1 MTAAMTDTAPAG
13 RPGFAFSTRLKV
25 RYAEI
30 DGQKVVFNSR
40 YLEYADVAVTEFWL
54 QSGMHEQIG
63 DLHWES
69 HVRRAEVDYLKPFV
83 LGDEFDIWCRM
94 DAVGNSSYS
103 QRCEMTHAV
112 TGELH
117 AVVSILGVGVD
128 LTTGK
133 SLPHEPRVRA
143 FLEGLIAG

>member
-1 MTAAMTDTAPAG
+1 MTASIVAA

-40 YLEYADVAVTEFWL
+40 YLEYADVAVTEFWHA
-54 QSGMHEQIG
+54 SGMAEQIG
-63 DLHWES
+63 DLNWES
-69 HVRRAEVDYLKPFV
+69 HLRRAEVDYLKPLV
-83 LGDEFDIWCRM
+83 LGDEFDVWCRM
-94 DAVGNSSYS
+94 ETVGNSSYT

-117 AVVSILGVGVD
+117 AVVLILGVGVD

-143 FLEGLIAG
+143 FLEGLIQRP

>member
-1 MTAAMTDTAPAG
+1 MSTDVLTT

-40 YLEYADVAVTEFWL
+40 YLEYADVAVTEFWER
-54 QSGMHEQIG
+54 SGMAEQIG
-63 DLHWES
+63 DLSWES
-69 HVRRAEVDYLKPFV
+69 HLRRAEVDYLKPLV

-94 DAVGNSSYS
+94 EAVGGSSYT
-103 QRCEMTHAV
+103 QRCEITHAV
-112 TGELH
+112 TGDLH
-117 AVVSILGVGVD
+117 AVIAIVGVGVD
-128 LTTGK
+128 LATGK

-143 FLEGLIAG
+143 FLDSLLTA